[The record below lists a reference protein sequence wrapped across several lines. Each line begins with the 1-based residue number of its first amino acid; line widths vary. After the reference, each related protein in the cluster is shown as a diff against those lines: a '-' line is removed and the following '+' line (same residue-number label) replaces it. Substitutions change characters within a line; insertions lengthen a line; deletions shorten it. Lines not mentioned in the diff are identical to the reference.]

1 MSEMDGC
8 AARVAARES
17 GDERVQSLTVSET
30 FRDVSTL
37 LDMTIQQRRYT
48 ASRLFLLDII
58 VYLFLENLE
67 RQGTIL

>member
-17 GDERVQSLTVSET
+17 GDERVQSLTISET

>member
-1 MSEMDGC
+1 MSDMDGC

-17 GDERVQSLTVSET
+17 GDERVQSLTISET

-67 RQGTIL
+67 WQGTIL